1 MSALQNSNS
10 ELNVLE
16 QSPLV
21 DQPFSTKLHVPA
33 TDFAEE
39 CPVTL
44 SMPTDQWENWKTD
57 QERRFACKFHDQTP
71 KYTYRRKT
79 NGTGGRPATNI
90 FYRVFRCHRR
100 GHYQSQAK
108 QRKAATSI
116 RCGCEAMFT
125 VTCKKS
131 SPDMVQ
137 IKYHWRH
144 TGHQPGTPS
153 DLAKT
158 PIDKEAREW
167 IRQRVEEGMDW
178 RGIKQLLKTEQEIM
192 FKIMNEEN
200 IAIPSK
206 LRIGYQDVYYAIRQ
220 HNRKMQKGSSQ
231 DGENSEQAGSAG
243 ENAMDSNEEGISQP
257 TGADAS
263 KNAAAATE
271 SSVRSSLPASAA
283 ASVVPTPIV
292 SEATS
297 EFLNNVLKA
306 AQQEAAKQGNIE

>member
-1 MSALQNSNS
+1 MGFLSCRS
-10 ELNVLE
+10 EHHYEVGWLTCLTI
-16 QSPLV
+16 
-21 DQPFSTKLHVPA
+21 F
-33 TDFAEE
+33 F
-39 CPVTL
+39 
-44 SMPTDQWENWKTD
+44 
-57 QERRFACKFHDQTP
+57 FF
-71 KYTYRRKT
+71 
-79 NGTGGRPATNI
+79 GTT
-90 FYRVFRCHRR
+90 
-100 GHYQSQAK
+100 
-108 QRKAATSI
+108 
-116 RCGCEAMFT
+116 
-125 VTCKKS
+125 
-131 SPDMVQ
+131 
-137 IKYHWRH
+137 
-144 TGHQPGTPS
+144 
-153 DLAKT
+153 
-158 PIDKEAREW
+158 
-167 IRQRVEEGMDW
+167 
-178 RGIKQLLKTEQEIM
+178 
-192 FKIMNEEN
+192 KIMNEEN

>member
-1 MSALQNSNS
+1 VTFERYGAGSRPTFSSVHFFRFIFTSNTQYMSALQNSDT
-10 ELNVLE
+10 ELKALE
-16 QSPLV
+16 QTQLV

-44 SMPTDQWENWKTD
+44 SMPTDQWEDWKSD

-131 SPDMVQ
+131 TPETVH

-192 FKIMNEEN
+192 FKVMNLCFIYNMKTLLFCLVSLCLHFMIEIDSQRRKYCHSIQITN
-200 IAIPSK
+200 WIPRCI
-206 LRIGYQDVYYAIRQ
+206 LC
-220 HNRKMQKGSSQ
+220 H
-231 DGENSEQAGSAG
+231 
-243 ENAMDSNEEGISQP
+243 P
-257 TGADAS
+257 TA
-263 KNAAAATE
+263 
-271 SSVRSSLPASAA
+271 
-283 ASVVPTPIV
+283 
-292 SEATS
+292 
-297 EFLNNVLKA
+297 
-306 AQQEAAKQGNIE
+306 

>member
-1 MSALQNSNS
+1 MSALQNSNT
-10 ELNVLE
+10 ELDVLE
-16 QSPLV
+16 QTQLV
-21 DQPFSTKLHVPA
+21 DQSFSSKLHVPA

-44 SMPTDQWENWKTD
+44 TMPTHQWENWKTD

-79 NGTGGRPATNI
+79 TGTGGRPQTNI

-100 GHYQSQAK
+100 GHYTSQAK

-125 VTCKKS
+125 VTCKKVT
-131 SPDMVQ
+131 PEVVQ

-220 HNRKMQKGSSQ
+220 HNRKLKEDASQGSDKFDPVGQAQSLDNGEGSSHMQEQ
-231 DGENSEQAGSAG
+231 DRKQELPV
-243 ENAMDSNEEGISQP
+243 I
-257 TGADAS
+257 
-263 KNAAAATE
+263 TE
-271 SSVRSSLPASAA
+271 SSIRSSLPASAA
-283 ASVVPTPIV
+283 ASVPTNAPIV
-292 SEATS
+292 SDATS
-297 EFLNNVLKA
+297 QFLNDVLQA
-306 AQQEAAKQGNIE
+306 ARQEAEAANQAKLK

>member
-1 MSALQNSNS
+1 MNVGETGAASFCCSPFKRFIFKSNTRYMSALQNNNS

-21 DQPFSTKLHVPA
+21 DQSFSTKLHVPA

-57 QERRFACKFHDQTP
+57 QERKFACKFHDQTP

-131 SPDMVQ
+131 SPEMVQ

-192 FKIMNEEN
+192 FKVWQWFFSFGVN
-200 IAIPSK
+200 AINK
-206 LRIGYQDVYYAIRQ
+206 
-220 HNRKMQKGSSQ
+220 
-231 DGENSEQAGSAG
+231 
-243 ENAMDSNEEGISQP
+243 
-257 TGADAS
+257 
-263 KNAAAATE
+263 
-271 SSVRSSLPASAA
+271 
-283 ASVVPTPIV
+283 
-292 SEATS
+292 
-297 EFLNNVLKA
+297 
-306 AQQEAAKQGNIE
+306 

>member
-1 MSALQNSNS
+1 MSALQNSNT

-16 QSPLV
+16 QAQLV
-21 DQPFSTKLHVPA
+21 DQSFSSKLHLPA

-131 SPDMVQ
+131 TPDVVQ

-220 HNRKMQKGSSQ
+220 HNRKLKQ
-231 DGENSEQAGSAG
+231 DANQ
-243 ENAMDSNEEGISQP
+243 DSDSISQ
-257 TGADAS
+257 ADAS
-263 KNAAAATE
+263 AADSGEGTSQGSAQDTNQNSVAATE
-271 SSVRSSLPASAA
+271 SSIRSSLPASAA
-283 ASVVPTPIV
+283 ATIPPAAPIV
-292 SEATS
+292 SDATTQ
-297 EFLNNVLKA
+297 FLNDVLQA
-306 AQQEAAKQGNIE
+306 AQKEAEAASQGNVE